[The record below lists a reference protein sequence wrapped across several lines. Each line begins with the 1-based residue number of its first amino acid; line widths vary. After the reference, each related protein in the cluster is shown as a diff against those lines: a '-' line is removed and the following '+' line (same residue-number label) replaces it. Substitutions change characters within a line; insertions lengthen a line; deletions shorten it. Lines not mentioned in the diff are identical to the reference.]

1 MTGRLWTALLPLAS
15 VFAVHGPQCA
25 ADGGH
30 PTATTAAGDR
40 GTGEPHESAGH
51 LRTVCLAVL
60 ATALVMLLPAL
71 LPRPAQLFLP
81 AHAHA
86 RARLRLA
93 PARTPDLS
101 ALYLLRI

>member
-1 MTGRLWTALLPLAS
+1 MTGRLWTALLTLAS
-15 VFAVHGPQCA
+15 VFAVHGLQCA

-30 PTATTAAGDR
+30 PTTTTAGA
-40 GTGEPHESAGH
+40 A
-51 LRTVCLAVL
+51 
-60 ATALVMLLPAL
+60 ALVMLLTVL

-101 ALYLLRI
+101 ALCLLRT